1 MIRKEIL
8 VIILL
13 IAAACSVCF
22 CVRMMRPADVKRCDT
37 IYTSYVFHDTVLAA
51 PETIRVVKTLYHPVP
66 AVVDTAM
73 ILSEF
78 FAERRYRDTIV
89 SMPNLS
95 VTLSETASQN
105 FIYDRKIDVH
115 YREVYK
121 LVQPANRIVLGAA
134 VGVHP
139 YIEGVYFRNR
149 LGYGAGYDFASKSPF
164 VTFKYQIKAW

>member
-13 IAAACSVCF
+13 LAAACCVCL
-22 CVRMMRPADVKRCDT
+22 CVRLMRPAAVQRCDT
-37 IYTSYVFHDTVLAA
+37 VYTSYVYHDTVLAA
-51 PETIRVVKTLYHPVP
+51 PETIRVVETLYHPVP
-66 AVVDTAM
+66 AVVDTAL

-121 LVQPANRIVLGAA
+121 LVQPANRIVLGAT
-134 VGVHP
+134 VGEHP
-139 YIEGVYFRNR
+139 SIEGVYYRHKV
-149 LGYGAGYDFASKSPF
+149 GYGAGFDFTAKTPF
-164 VTFKYQIKAW
+164 ISLKYQIKAW